1 MAMNVAPQQH
11 ASLMCLYYV
20 SNFAKKLGSYHL
32 RYFYIWVLQTFL
44 LLQKPY
50 MMTYYL
56 LTHILLTMS
65 TGNER
70 EGKDDIRI
78 KIFTHYGKMLF
89 ERIFKEVHFS

>member
-1 MAMNVAPQQH
+1 
-11 ASLMCLYYV
+11 
-20 SNFAKKLGSYHL
+20 
-32 RYFYIWVLQTFL
+32 
-44 LLQKPY
+44 

-89 ERIFKEVHFS
+89 EKIFTAVNFFQSWI

>member
-1 MAMNVAPQQH
+1 
-11 ASLMCLYYV
+11 
-20 SNFAKKLGSYHL
+20 
-32 RYFYIWVLQTFL
+32 
-44 LLQKPY
+44 

-89 ERIFKEVHFS
+89 ESIFKEVHFSYYYEFDIHILQFHKKYSFCLVLV

>member
-1 MAMNVAPQQH
+1 
-11 ASLMCLYYV
+11 
-20 SNFAKKLGSYHL
+20 
-32 RYFYIWVLQTFL
+32 
-44 LLQKPY
+44 

-89 ERIFKEVHFS
+89 ESIFKEAHFSYYYEFDIYILQFHKKYLFCLTLFLKRFV

>member
-1 MAMNVAPQQH
+1 
-11 ASLMCLYYV
+11 
-20 SNFAKKLGSYHL
+20 
-32 RYFYIWVLQTFL
+32 
-44 LLQKPY
+44 

-78 KIFTHYGKMLF
+78 KIFTQYGKMLF

>member
-1 MAMNVAPQQH
+1 MGLADF
-11 ASLMCLYYV
+11 
-20 SNFAKKLGSYHL
+20 FAAA
-32 RYFYIWVLQTFL
+32 
-44 LLQKPY
+44 KPY

-78 KIFTHYGKMLF
+78 KIFAHYGKMVF
-89 ERIFKEVHFS
+89 ESIANSRSFVDRY